1 MAFPVSAL
9 IVCSSLSDL
18 METFGTRTNLRRLEP
33 ALTDI
38 VPAEDP
44 LVARDAVDG
53 VLTRVQELAP
63 LLAHS
68 IHAVRFTHDVRFSLG
83 IDQLTELQLGGFA
96 QFLYT
101 CYY

>member
-1 MAFPVSAL
+1 MTLAF
-9 IVCSSLSDL
+9 IC
-18 METFGTRTNLRRLEP
+18 GNTNLRGLEA
-33 ALTDI
+33 ALADV

-53 VLTRVQELAP
+53 VLARVQELGP

-68 IHAVRFTHDVRFSLG
+68 IHAVRRTHDVRFSLG

-96 QFLYT
+96 RFLYT

>member
-1 MAFPVSAL
+1 MAFPVSIQSDKLEQTIKACSAL
-9 IVCSSLSDL
+9 
-18 METFGTRTNLRRLEP
+18 TNLRGLEP

-53 VLTRVQELAP
+53 VLARVQELAP

-68 IHAVRFTHDVRFSLG
+68 IHAVRFTHDDRRSLG
-83 IDQLTELQLGGFA
+83 IDQLTELQLCGFA
-96 QFLYT
+96 RFLYT

>member
-1 MAFPVSAL
+1 MAFPVSIQSDKLEQTIKACSAL
-9 IVCSSLSDL
+9 
-18 METFGTRTNLRRLEP
+18 TNLRGLEP

-68 IHAVRFTHDVRFSLG
+68 IHAVRRTHDDRCRSLG
-83 IDQLTELQLGGFA
+83 IDQLTELQLCGFA
-96 QFLYT
+96 RFLYT

>member
-1 MAFPVSAL
+1 MAFPVSIQSDKLEQTIKACSAL
-9 IVCSSLSDL
+9 
-18 METFGTRTNLRRLEP
+18 TNLRGLEP

-53 VLTRVQELAP
+53 VLARVQELAP

-68 IHAVRFTHDVRFSLG
+68 IYAVRRTHDDRFPLG